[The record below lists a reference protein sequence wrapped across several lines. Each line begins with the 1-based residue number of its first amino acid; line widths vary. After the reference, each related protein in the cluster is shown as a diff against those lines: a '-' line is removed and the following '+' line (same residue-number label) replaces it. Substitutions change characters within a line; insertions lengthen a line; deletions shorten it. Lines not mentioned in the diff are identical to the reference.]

1 MLMDTKNDRRAGVA
15 PTTPRLIRQAGDQEH
30 QPVWSPENTGHN
42 AGTPLQREAPSLSL
56 TRATQGTLA

>member
-15 PTTPRLIRQAGDQEH
+15 PTTPRLIRQAGDKEH

-42 AGTPLQREAPSLSL
+42 AGTPLQREVPSLSL
-56 TRATQGTLA
+56 TTDTQGTLA